1 MIRRIFQIIL
11 PIAIIAVGVMGFN
24 MLKSDRVE
32 EPAEIPKQR
41 VWLVEAQQ
49 VSKQTLTPNVE
60 LLGRIVTPSFS
71 SLSSILEAEVTKVN
85 VVNGQEVKAGE
96 VLIELDSRSIETLLR
111 QTEADIAR
119 IRASI
124 DRENQRL
131 KTDREILEHEIRLQE
146 MSAKS
151 LLRAQTLKS
160 RNLISQAEFDSF
172 ERASEQSRLTV
183 TVRQA
188 AIREFSSRIAVLNAE
203 LKRAE
208 ASLDKARLDLEDTII
223 SAPYSGRVTNVH
235 VAVGTRVRN
244 GTQLL
249 DMYDQTLTE
258 VRTLI
263 PSRFIESVRNTLET
277 QMSLKADTELDG
289 HTLHLE
295 LNRLSTTVEPGR
307 GGIDAYFKFTS
318 SEVFP
323 ELGRP
328 LSLNMSLTPITDAIA
343 IPYPAVYGS
352 NQIFMIESER
362 MASVNIIRHGQ
373 TMLNGE
379 TYIVATSD
387 DLQNGDQLIIT
398 QLANASEGLSVR
410 IQNPD

>member
-11 PIAIIAVGVMGFN
+11 PIAIIAVGVMGFS

-96 VLIELDSRSIETLLR
+96 VLVELDSRSIETLLR

-323 ELGRP
+323 ELGRS